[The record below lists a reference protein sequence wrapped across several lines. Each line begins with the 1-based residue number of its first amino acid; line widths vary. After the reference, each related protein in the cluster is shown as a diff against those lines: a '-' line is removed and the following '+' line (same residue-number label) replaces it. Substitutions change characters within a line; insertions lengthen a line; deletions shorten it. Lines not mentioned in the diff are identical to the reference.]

1 MCAQLNASVACAG
14 LTPQLGG
21 GSTGVVD
28 PFAEDMYGDVP
39 KEFVKELPNDP
50 GPKFLPTLDENELS
64 IGVIG
69 LGVVEIEDTPLPY
82 TEFSLLGPAGICG

>member
-1 MCAQLNASVACAG
+1 
-14 LTPQLGG
+14 LGG

-39 KEFVKELPNDP
+39 NELVNELPNDP
-50 GPKFLPTLDENELS
+50 GPKFRPTLDEKELS

-69 LGVVEIEDTPLPY
+69 LGVVEMDDNPLFPYIEL
-82 TEFSLLGPAGICG
+82 SLLGPAGI